1 MSNSLVRVSSLAD
14 LFEKSSACGGS
25 YYYLAGGTDINV
37 QISKQMIKDSTIF
50 FIGNLQELKGIDAK
64 NDELIIGAGVSF
76 GQIIGSELV
85 KANAPLL
92 SQSLVNFASPLLQN
106 TATIGGNI
114 ANGSPTADA
123 TPILLALD
131 AQVLLVSAKGERKV
145 KLCDYFTGYKQSVLE
160 KGEVIKAVI
169 VPIEKGMSTFYK
181 KVSSR
186 KSLTIA
192 KVALAAVYR
201 KNGDKFES
209 LRIAVGSLNE
219 YARRLPA
226 VEKVLQSGGS
236 DADLQAA
243 LKKEITPITDLR
255 SDAEY
260 RFDVTYNLIKALGE

>member
-1 MSNSLVRVSSLAD
+1 MSNSLVRVTSLAD
-14 LFEKSSACGGS
+14 LFEKSGACSGN

-37 QISKQMIKDSTIF
+37 QISKQMIKDSTLF
-50 FIGNLQELKGIDAK
+50 FVSNLSELKGIEVK
-64 NDELIIGAGVSF
+64 GSELVIGAGESF

-85 KANAPLL
+85 KANVPLL
-92 SQSLVNFASPLLQN
+92 SDSLVSFASPLLQN

-131 AQVLLVSAKGERKV
+131 AKVLLVSSKGERSV
-145 KLCDYFTGYKQSVLE
+145 KLCDYFTGYKQSVLN
-160 KGEVIKAVI
+160 KGEMIKAVI
-169 VPIEKGMSTFYK
+169 IPIEKGMSSFYK

-192 KVALAAVYR
+192 KVSLAAVFS
-201 KNGDKFES
+201 KSGSKFTS

-219 YARRLPA
+219 YARRLPQ
-226 VEKVLQSGGS
+226 VEKVLLSGGS
-236 DADLQAA
+236 DAELQAA